1 MKTKLFFLIIL
12 FLNLIS
18 CTGEKQQ
25 DNPLDLDQIWFSEKM
40 IDKGP
45 QLIEGSSD
53 SLMDTIAY
61 YMEKEKINQLRVE
74 YNLFVNKSGK
84 IDRMSI
90 EESNDPIVDSIV
102 IASVKDW
109 RFEAGIKSGK
119 NINSIF
125 PIKLDLRVTESLKP
139 INEGEF
145 LVSTEVMP
153 EVIGGFY
160 SIQSKI
166 IYPEVAKRAGIEGR
180 VYVLAFIDENGN
192 VANAK
197 IIKGIGGGCD
207 EAALNAVKTVKFI
220 PGKKDGKPVKVQV
233 SIPIAF
239 KLQ

>member
-1 MKTKLFFLIIL
+1 
-12 FLNLIS
+12 
-18 CTGEKQQ
+18 
-25 DNPLDLDQIWFSEKM
+25 M

-45 QLIEGSSD
+45 QLIDGSSD

-119 NINSIF
+119 NVNSIF
-125 PIKLDLRVTESLKP
+125 PIKLHARVTDSLKP
-139 INEGEF
+139 INENDYFVAVEN
-145 LVSTEVMP
+145 MP
-153 EVIGGFY
+153 EVIGGLY

-166 IYPEVAKRAGIEGR
+166 KYPEIAKRAGIEGN
-180 VYVLAFIDENGN
+180 VYVQAFIDENGN

-197 IIKGIGGGCD
+197 IIKGIGSGCD
-207 EAALNAVKTVKFI
+207 EAALDAVKQTKFK
-220 PGKKDGKPVKVQV
+220 PGRQKGKPVKVQV

>member
-1 MKTKLFFLIIL
+1 MKTKLILLIVL

-18 CTGEKQQ
+18 CTGEKKQ
-25 DNPLDLDQIWFSEKM
+25 DNPLDSDHIWFSGKM

-45 QLIEGSSD
+45 QLINGSSD
-53 SLMDTIAY
+53 SLLDTIAY

-74 YNLFVNKSGK
+74 YSLFVNKNGK

-90 EESNDPIVDSIV
+90 EESTDPIVDSIV

-119 NINSIF
+119 NVNSIY
-125 PIKLDLRVTESLKP
+125 PIKLHLRVNESLKP

-145 LVSTEVMP
+145 IVSAEVMP
-153 EVIGGFY
+153 EVIGGLY

-166 IYPEVAKRAGIEGR
+166 IYPEIAKRAGIEGK
-180 VYVLAFIDENGN
+180 VYVQAFIDENGN

-197 IIKGIGGGCD
+197 IIKGIGAGCD
-207 EAALNAVKTVKFI
+207 EAALDAVKQTKFK
-220 PGKKDGKPVKVQV
+220 PGRQKDKPVKVQV
-233 SIPIAF
+233 SIPIVF